1 MATLSDVVA
10 PHWHIFDAPM
20 IDRSTTEYEYVEYQQ
35 RDANQMNLPDGGQ
48 YTIETRD
55 MDAYLLPHKAV
66 LEVRGRLVVAAT
78 NADYAAQ
85 EITLTNG
92 GWSLFRSATYEM
104 NNHTVEEI
112 NNYLPQASAIT
123 NLLAYSDDYGRSS
136 ATNMLWYKDT
146 GTAGASSGKYRSQYD
161 AAVVADGTW
170 AAAAH
175 TSRDE
180 FRAALAL
187 AAPQLD
193 NPDYNQ
199 GFALRKAVTT
209 GAKDTCL
216 FLPLSQIFG
225 SHKDIDTVFIGV
237 KHTYQF
243 TRENAANYIVRANGV
258 DPGKFVIKHMSL
270 WMPKVTPS
278 LPIAAAIEQKLVSGA
293 MRQLYFEQV
302 RIYRQSYQQTEISST
317 WRVTT
322 NSSEQLPNY
331 IFVAFQLQDKYGD
344 QETNPVVFDA
354 GTLSRISCGINSKR
368 FPDRELEVS
377 FDAASRNYGRA
388 YMMFQE
394 AISKYNDTDSGS
406 QVSVEDY
413 ASLFPIIAF
422 NVGHHKDR
430 LRGSSADIELRWSLS
445 GNFGGHYHVYALVFS
460 DRYMQLNGL
469 NGKMGV
475 VV

>member
-1 MATLSDVVA
+1 MATASDIVA
-10 PHWHIFDAPM
+10 PHWQIFEPPM

-35 RDANQMNLPDGGQ
+35 RDANQMNKPDGGR

-78 NADYAAQ
+78 DADYAAQ

-92 GWSLFRSATYEM
+92 GWSLFRSASYEM
-104 NNHTVEEI
+104 NNHPVEEVSE
-112 NNYLPQASAIT
+112 YLPQASAIM

-146 GTAGASSGKYRSQYD
+146 GAASASSAKYRTAFPAGVIAD
-161 AAVVADGTW
+161 ATWGAADHTTRAEARAVLGLMGAN
-170 AAAAH
+170 
-175 TSRDE
+175 
-180 FRAALAL
+180 
-187 AAPQLD
+187 LD

-216 FLPLSQIFG
+216 LLPLSQIFG
-225 SHKDIDTVFIGV
+225 SHRDIDTAFIGV

-243 TRENAANYIVRANGV
+243 TRESAVNYVFRANGV
-258 DPGKFVIKHMSL
+258 DPGKFIIKHISL

-278 LPIAAAIEQKLVSGA
+278 LQIAAEIESRLVDGA
-293 MRQLYFEQV
+293 LRQLYFEQA
-302 RIYRQSYQQTEISST
+302 RIYRQSYQQTETTAT
-317 WRVTT
+317 WRVAT

-331 IFVAFQLQDKYGD
+331 VFVAFQLQARYEN

-354 GTLSRISCGINSKR
+354 GSLSRISCWINSTR

-377 FDAASRNYGRA
+377 FAAVSRNYGRA

-394 AISKYNDTDSGS
+394 AISKYNNTDSGS

-422 NVGHHKDR
+422 NVGHHKEK
-430 LRGSSADIELRWSLS
+430 LRGSSADIEIRWSLS
-445 GNFGGHYHVYALVFS
+445 ANFGGHYYVYALVLS
-460 DRYMQLNGL
+460 DRVMQLNAL
-469 NGKMGV
+469 NGKMNV